1 MRLGDS
7 VIKWFNLLTSYVK
20 KQHIII
26 HKYWQ
31 MLSNLVTK
39 TGQLPE
45 LVNRYSGIYATI
57 SALD

>member
-45 LVNRYSGIYATI
+45 LVNRYSGVSATI
-57 SALD
+57 SGID